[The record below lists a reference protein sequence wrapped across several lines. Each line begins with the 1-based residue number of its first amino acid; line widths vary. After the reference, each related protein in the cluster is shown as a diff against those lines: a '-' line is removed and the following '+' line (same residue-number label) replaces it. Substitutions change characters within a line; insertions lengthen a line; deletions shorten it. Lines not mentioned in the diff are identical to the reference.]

1 MPQDVAVELSNPM
14 ELVSHFVMRQDWPL
28 RRMATDHMLIEVPGQ
43 WAEHQLSVS
52 WREDS
57 EALHLTCRL
66 DLGPLDDCAT
76 DMSLLAGLLNSHIWL
91 GHFLYHS
98 EAGEVQLRHT
108 LPLRGAG
115 GASAEQI
122 EDLVDILLGE
132 AEQAWPAFWQ
142 LARGEVSLS
151 DAAQLML
158 LTTAGQA

>member
-1 MPQDVAVELSNPM
+1 MAQEFGIELSNPM

-28 RRMATDHMLIEVPGQ
+28 RRMDADHLLIEVPGR

-52 WREDS
+52 WRADS

-66 DLGPLDDCAT
+66 DLGPLADCAT
-76 DMSLLAGLLNSHIWL
+76 DMALLAGLLNTHIWL
-91 GHFLYHS
+91 GHFLYHA
-98 EAGEVQLRHT
+98 EADEVQLRHT

-142 LARGEVSLS
+142 LARGEVDL
-151 DAAQLML
+151 DQAQQLML
-158 LTTAGQA
+158 MTTSGQA